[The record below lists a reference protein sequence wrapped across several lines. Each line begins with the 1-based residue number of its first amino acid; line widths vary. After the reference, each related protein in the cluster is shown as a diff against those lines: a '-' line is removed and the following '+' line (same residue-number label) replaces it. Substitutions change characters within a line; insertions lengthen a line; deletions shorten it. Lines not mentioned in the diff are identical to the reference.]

1 MKTPLSL
8 DIRKDFVEALDKL
21 VVQTGKS
28 REALVEDALF
38 DMFEIFQEFTA
49 IDLDLD
55 EHLTEEAKNETMRRI
70 FPEDDAC

>member
-1 MKTPLSL
+1 MKAPLSL
-8 DIRKDFVEALDKL
+8 TIRKDFLEALDKL

-28 REALVEDALF
+28 RDALVEDALF
-38 DMFEIFQEFTA
+38 DMFEIFQEFTS

-55 EHLTEEAKNETMRRI
+55 EHLAEEAKAETLKRI

>member
-1 MKTPLSL
+1 MKTTLSL
-8 DIRKDFVEALDKL
+8 SIRKDFVEALDKL
-21 VVQTGKS
+21 VAQTGKS

-55 EHLTEEAKNETMRRI
+55 EH
-70 FPEDDAC
+70 

>member
-1 MKTPLSL
+1 MKIALSL
-8 DIRKDFVEALDKL
+8 NIRKEYVEALDKL
-21 VVQTGKS
+21 VAQTGKS

-70 FPEDDAC
+70 VPEDDAC